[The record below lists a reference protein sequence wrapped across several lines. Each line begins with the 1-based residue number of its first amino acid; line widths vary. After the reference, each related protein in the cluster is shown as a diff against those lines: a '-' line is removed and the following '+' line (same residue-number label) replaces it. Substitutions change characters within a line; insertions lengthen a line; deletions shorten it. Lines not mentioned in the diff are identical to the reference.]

1 MAAASSSR
9 LGRRATTGR
18 IPAITT
24 IDRTPVRRGTGGRP
38 TAAGSA
44 ERDGRILDA
53 AAELFLRDGFAAASI
68 EGIAAAAGVSKR
80 TFYARFPDKQA
91 AFLAVVRRLVGVWLA
106 GFDAALEGAPTLHE
120 ALLAAG
126 RGMLAV
132 ALTPQALALHR
143 LVVAE
148 AGRPEVG
155 MALQAGGS
163 LSGIERLCR
172 ILHAHRPDLPPARL
186 AFLAEQ
192 FQHLVVAGPQA
203 RAIGLGPPMDAGATD
218 AWCWDSVAMFMRTL
232 G

>member
-1 MAAASSSR
+1 MEEGQAI
-9 LGRRATTGR
+9 TGR
-18 IPAITT
+18 IPTITT
-24 IDRTPVRRGTGGRP
+24 DAAPARRGSGGRP

-53 AAELFLRDGFAAASI
+53 ATALFMRDGFAAVSI

-91 AFLAVVRRLVGVWLA
+91 VFLAVVRRLVATWLV
-106 GFDAALEGAPTLHE
+106 GFDAALERAPTLHD

-148 AGRPEVG
+148 AGRPEIG
-155 MALQAGGS
+155 AALQAGGTR
-163 LSGIERLCR
+163 SGIERLCR
-172 ILHAHRPDLPPARL
+172 VLHAHCPDLPPARL

-192 FQHLVVAGPQA
+192 FQHLILAGPQA
-203 RAIGLGPPMDAGATD
+203 RAIGLGPPMDGDATN
-218 AWCWDSVAMFMRTL
+218 AWCRDSVALFLQAL

>member
-1 MAAASSSR
+1 MSSR
-9 LGRRATTGR
+9 LGDPAITGR
-18 IPAITT
+18 IPTIIT
-24 IDRTPVRRGTGGRP
+24 DATPARRRSGGRP

-53 AAELFLRDGFAAASI
+53 ATALFMRDGFAAASI

-91 AFLAVVRRLVGVWLA
+91 VFLAVVQRLVATWLV
-106 GFDAALEGAPTLHE
+106 GFDAALERAPTLNE

-126 RGMLAV
+126 RGMLTV

-148 AGRPEVG
+148 AGRPEIG
-155 MALQAGGS
+155 AALQAGGTR
-163 LSGIERLCR
+163 SGIERLCR
-172 ILHAHRPDLPPARL
+172 VLHAHRPDLPPARL

-192 FQHLVVAGPQA
+192 FQHLVLAGPQA
-203 RAIGLGPPMDAGATD
+203 RAIGLGPPMDGDAAD
-218 AWCWDSVAMFMRTL
+218 AWCRDSVALFLQAL